1 MPDEFAC
8 HIKKLTPE
16 GIGIYL
22 YWNNWRCDIFLE
34 GLEQVITEQHQ
45 KAPCCISIEFLERQL
60 FMAKVFQCPVGQF
73 IITPSMVRAK
83 DTESL
88 DPVFFTGLEELIIN
102 CISHTHVRDDNA
114 VKAQA
119 KQTDQLW
126 TVFREQEKQWQR
138 RKRGPY
144 IKSA

>member
-16 GIGIYL
+16 GIVIYR

-34 GLEQVITEQHQ
+34 GLEQVITEQYQ
-45 KAPCCISIEFLERQL
+45 IVPCGISIGFLERQL

-73 IITPSMVRAK
+73 IITLSMLRAK

-88 DPVFFTGLEELIIN
+88 DPVFFTRSAELIIN
-102 CISHTHVRDDNA
+102 SISHTQVCDDNA
-114 VKAQA
+114 VKAH
-119 KQTDQLW
+119 T
-126 TVFREQEKQWQR
+126 E
-138 RKRGPY
+138 
-144 IKSA
+144 